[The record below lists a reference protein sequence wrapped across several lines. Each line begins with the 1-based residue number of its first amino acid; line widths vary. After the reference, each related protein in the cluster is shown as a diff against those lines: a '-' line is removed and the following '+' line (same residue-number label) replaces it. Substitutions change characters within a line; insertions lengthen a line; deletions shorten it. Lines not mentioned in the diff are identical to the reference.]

1 MLSAPPDFLLV
12 GASAFALGAAVTY
25 GWLRAVGQSASGSA
39 AEDREAVAKAAH
51 DYAIVCEG
59 IRLSPFFVSIYD
71 ENDQLIICSETYEK
85 GLYGSFWDSLPKP
98 VLYADLV
105 RARLKR
111 DNFSGDVEAEVAKA
125 LAFQRNG
132 NGQTDDRKAV
142 NGRFIRVAKVMT
154 SHNGVAG
161 YAVDIDDM
169 RRQQAQL
176 QDNHERFTALAKKT
190 LPAAVME
197 LSDLANEVIGASEAM
212 IGQSVEA
219 SERSGSVSAATEEL
233 SASIA
238 EIASRTNMTAD
249 SVRKANSLVANTTK
263 TMNDLT
269 SSVDKIS
276 KLSEAI
282 RGIAEQTNLLALNAT
297 IEAARAGEAGR
308 GFAVV
313 ATEVKGLSARVSA
326 TTADIQAQIST
337 VQAAT
342 GGAAEALHNI
352 RDAIDNIAMMSTAVA
367 GSVDQQ
373 SVTAKDVNFNIASV
387 TMSLNQTRTNAENVM
402 AASTR
407 VIKRAAELQ
416 DEVTAKLTNAA

>member
-1 MLSAPPDFLLV
+1 MLPTLQDMLLIAV
-12 GASAFALGAAVTY
+12 PAFALGVAITRLWPRITGRAAPAAVKIPAT
-25 GWLRAVGQSASGSA
+25 AAAQSLQD
-39 AEDREAVAKAAH
+39 EIIR
-51 DYAIVCEG
+51 EG
-59 IRLSPFFVSIYD
+59 IRRSPFFISIYD

-105 RARLKR
+105 RARLRR
-111 DNFSGDVEAEVAKA
+111 DNFSGDIEAEVAKA
-125 LAFQRNG
+125 LKFQRNG

-142 NGRFIRVAKVMT
+142 NGRYIRVAKVMT
-154 SHNGVAG
+154 SQNGVAG

-169 RRQQAQL
+169 RRQQAEL
-176 QDNHERFTALAKKT
+176 QDNHERFTALAKQT
-190 LPAAVME
+190 LPAAVQE
-197 LSDLANEVIGASEAM
+197 LSELANQVIGASEAM

-219 SERSGSVSAATEEL
+219 NQRSSSVSAATEGL

-249 SVRKANSLVANTTK
+249 NARKATSLVSDTTQMM
-263 TMNDLT
+263 TSLT
-269 SSVDKIS
+269 AAVARIGQ
-276 KLSEAI
+276 LSEAI

-326 TTADIQAQIST
+326 TTADIQAQIAT

-342 GGAAEALHNI
+342 GDAAEALHNI
-352 RDAIDNIAMMSTAVA
+352 SDAIDSIATMSMAVA

-387 TMSLNQTRTNAENVM
+387 TMSLNQTRSNAEQVM
-402 AASTR
+402 AASSR
-407 VIKRAAELQ
+407 VINRALLLQ
-416 DEVTAKLTNAA
+416 DEVTAKLTRAA